1 MLKKTMSLLR
11 KKEARI
17 AYLFLFPTL
26 AGFATFVIGP
36 MFASIFISLY
46 KWDILG
52 SPRFIGLSNYLH
64 LLKDGRLLTCY
75 SNTFRFV
82 IFAVGFNV
90 VSALLIAVA
99 INAKMNN
106 VLRGFYRSA
115 VFLPVMVSAAAVSV
129 VWFFLLDTDFGVVN
143 YYLLKL
149 GFKKIPWLTSS
160 RYSLLSIVL
169 VDVWK
174 TLGFNV
180 VLFSAGLQNIPRH
193 LYEAALIDGASRWH
207 SFRYITIPM
216 LSPTLFFAIVWALIG
231 AFQVFDYPFIMT
243 LGGPGDSSRTIVLY
257 LYEHGFRFFSM
268 GYASSIALSLF
279 MIILLLTLLQLRL
292 GERWVF
298 YG

>member
-1 MLKKTMSLLR
+1 VNPLK
-11 KKEARI
+11 KKEAQI
-17 AYLFLFPTL
+17 AYLFLLPTL
-26 AGFATFVIGP
+26 VGFTIFVIGP
-36 MFASIFISLY
+36 MIASIFISLY
-46 KWDILG
+46 KWDILS
-52 SPRFIGLSNYLH
+52 SPQFVAFKNYLH
-64 LLKDGRLLTCY
+64 LLKDIRLLTCY

-82 IFAVGFNV
+82 VLAVSINIMC
-90 VSALLIAVA
+90 ALLIAVA
-99 INAKMNN
+99 INAKMHGT
-106 VLRGFYRSA
+106 LRGFYRSA

-149 GFKKIPWLTSS
+149 GLRKIPWLTSS
-160 RYSLLSIVL
+160 RYSLWSIVL

-193 LYEAALIDGASRWH
+193 LYEAALIDGANRWH

-243 LGGPGDSSRTIVLY
+243 QGGPGDSSRTIVLY

-268 GYASSIALSLF
+268 GYASTVALSLF
-279 MIILLLTLLQLRL
+279 IIILLLTLLQLKFS
-292 GERWVF
+292 ERWVF

>member
-1 MLKKTMSLLR
+1 M
-11 KKEARI
+11 I
-17 AYLFLFPTL
+17 
-26 AGFATFVIGP
+26 
-36 MFASIFISLY
+36 ASIFISLY
-46 KWDILG
+46 KWDILS
-52 SPRFIGLSNYLH
+52 SPQFVAFKNYLH
-64 LLKDGRLLTCY
+64 LLKDIRLLTCY

-82 IFAVGFNV
+82 VLAVSINIMC
-90 VSALLIAVA
+90 ALLIAVA
-99 INAKMNN
+99 INAKMHGT
-106 VLRGFYRSA
+106 LRGFYRSA

-149 GFKKIPWLTSS
+149 GLRKIPWLTSS
-160 RYSLLSIVL
+160 RYSLWSIVL

-193 LYEAALIDGASRWH
+193 LYEAALIDGANRWH

-243 LGGPGDSSRTIVLY
+243 QGGPGDSSRTIVLY

-268 GYASSIALSLF
+268 GYASTVALSLF
-279 MIILLLTLLQLRL
+279 IIILLLTLLQLKFS
-292 GERWVF
+292 ERWVF

>member
-1 MLKKTMSLLR
+1 MNPLK
-11 KKEARI
+11 KKEAQI
-17 AYLFLFPTL
+17 AYLFLLPTL
-26 AGFATFVIGP
+26 VGFTIFVIGP
-36 MFASIFISLY
+36 MIASIFISLY
-46 KWDILG
+46 KWDILS
-52 SPRFIGLSNYLH
+52 SPQFVAFKNYLH
-64 LLKDGRLLTCY
+64 LLKDIRLLTCY

-82 IFAVGFNV
+82 VLAVSINIMC
-90 VSALLIAVA
+90 ALLIAVA
-99 INAKMNN
+99 INAKMHGT
-106 VLRGFYRSA
+106 LRGFYRSA

-149 GFKKIPWLTSS
+149 GLRKIPWLTSS
-160 RYSLLSIVL
+160 RYSLWSIVL

-193 LYEAALIDGASRWH
+193 LYEAALIDGANRWH

-243 LGGPGDSSRTIVLY
+243 QGGPGDSSRTIVLY

-268 GYASSIALSLF
+268 GYASTVALSLF
-279 MIILLLTLLQLRL
+279 IIILLLTLLQLKFS
-292 GERWVF
+292 ERWVF

>member
-1 MLKKTMSLLR
+1 LVRKRVNPLK
-11 KKEARI
+11 KKEAQI
-17 AYLFLFPTL
+17 AYLFLLPTL
-26 AGFATFVIGP
+26 VGFTIFVIGP
-36 MFASIFISLY
+36 MIASIFISLY
-46 KWDILG
+46 KWDILS
-52 SPRFIGLSNYLH
+52 SPQFVAFKNYLH
-64 LLKDGRLLTCY
+64 LLKDIRLLTCY

-82 IFAVGFNV
+82 VLAVSINIMC
-90 VSALLIAVA
+90 ALLIAVA
-99 INAKMNN
+99 INAKMHGT
-106 VLRGFYRSA
+106 LRGFYRSA

-149 GFKKIPWLTSS
+149 GLRKIPWLTSS
-160 RYSLLSIVL
+160 RYSLWSIVL

-193 LYEAALIDGASRWH
+193 LYEAALIDGANRWH

-243 LGGPGDSSRTIVLY
+243 QGGPGDSSRTIVLY

-268 GYASSIALSLF
+268 GYASTVALSLF
-279 MIILLLTLLQLRL
+279 IIILLLTLLQLKFS
-292 GERWVF
+292 ERWVF